1 MSTHQPSPSE
11 SAFYKVLQLSF
22 FSPNA
27 FRLRTERRNLEF
39 VPGQCVNIGLPK
51 SGVNRE
57 YSTYSSVRE
66 QEWME
71 FLIRRVDGGSVS
83 DKLSKLVVGDNVEIH
98 GAYGSFVLPSPEE
111 AKKNEYVFIATGTG
125 IAPFHSFAFSY
136 PEIRYTILHGVREL
150 KEQYDKEFYPEGR
163 YLSCVSQE
171 KINTS
176 DKNTFQ
182 GRVTDY
188 LKQKSFSKEAV
199 YYLCGNRAMINE
211 VYDLLRDQGVSGDK
225 LITEVFF

>member
-1 MSTHQPSPSE
+1 MPPVPVSE

-22 FSPNA
+22 FSPDA

-57 YSTYSSVRE
+57 YSTYSSVKE
-66 QEWME
+66 KDWME

-83 DKLSKLVVGDNVEIH
+83 DKLSKLKVGDDVEIH
-98 GAYGSFVLPSPEE
+98 GAYGSFVLPELNE
-111 AKKNEYVFIATGTG
+111 VRKNEYVFIATGTG
-125 IAPFHSFAFSY
+125 IAPFHSFASSY
-136 PEIRYTILHGVREL
+136 PELRDTILHGVREL
-150 KEQYDKEFYPEGR
+150 NERYDREFYPSGS
-163 YLSCVSQE
+163 YQSCVSKQAVPAGE
-171 KINTS
+171 S
-176 DKNTFQ
+176 GCFQ

-188 LKQKSFSKEAV
+188 LKINPFSKTAV

-211 VYDLLRDQGVSGDK
+211 AYDLLRDQGVSGDR